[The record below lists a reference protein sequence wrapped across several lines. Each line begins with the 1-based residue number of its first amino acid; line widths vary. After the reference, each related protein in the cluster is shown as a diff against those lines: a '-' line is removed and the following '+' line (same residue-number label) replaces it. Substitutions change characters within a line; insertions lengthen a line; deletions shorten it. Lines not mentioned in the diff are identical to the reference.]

1 MAASNDMLCFSY
13 KSVWVDAIEDMKKS
27 FFYVVIL

>member
-13 KSVWVDAIEDMKKS
+13 KSVWVGAIEDMKKK
-27 FFYVVIL
+27 FLVVIL

>member
-13 KSVWVDAIEDMKKS
+13 KSVWVDATEDMKKK
-27 FFYVVIL
+27 FLVVIL